1 MTKLTHNL
9 GMKAVACF
17 LVILSGLTSIISI
30 ITITFAG
37 DCGFYADQ
45 PVPYA
50 KTGQCAGTTYLYAD
64 RTMSWINSDVS
75 ISTLQERFAPDKTN
89 FRFEL
94 FSKDGSQLLRR
105 AQQIFWK
112 IQSTKLRL
120 TPTMLSYTAIQGRKV
135 PRF

>member
-94 FSKDGSQLLRR
+94 FS
-105 AQQIFWK
+105 
-112 IQSTKLRL
+112 
-120 TPTMLSYTAIQGRKV
+120 
-135 PRF
+135 